1 MSSQAVMSI
10 DLKSLKLVASGKV
23 REIYQIDKSTLL
35 MVVTDRVSA
44 YDEILSSGIPDKG
57 AILCQMSA
65 YWFTLLGAQ
74 MPNFRHHVLS
84 LQPPSGCQ
92 IVSLSERATLRGRCM
107 QIQALKVF
115 PIEVIVRGYLTGSA
129 WDEYKKSSTVHGI
142 PQPAGLQR
150 CQAFPGGPI
159 YTPSTKAPQGFHDE
173 NISPEEARRIVGE
186 KWAGEIENLALSI
199 YKTAHSFAMERGI
212 IIADT
217 KMEIALDEKKDE
229 IVVVDELLTPD
240 SSRFW
245 PAPVRVGEE
254 QPSFDKQ
261 HIRDYLK
268 AHGLVGKPGV
278 ELPEHI
284 VTETTNAYRE
294 VFRRLTSQTLEQAM
308 EALGD

>member
-1 MSSQAVMSI
+1 MSSQAVISI

-23 REIYQIDKSTLL
+23 REIYEIDKSTLL

-74 MPNFRHHVLS
+74 MPNFKHHVLS
-84 LQPPSGCQ
+84 LKPPSGCQ
-92 IVSLSERATLRGRCM
+92 IVSPSERATLRGRCM

-150 CQAFPGGPI
+150 CQALPGGPI
-159 YTPSTKAPQGFHDE
+159 YTPSTKAPPGFHDE
-173 NISPEEARRIVGE
+173 NISPEEARKIVGE

-217 KMEIALDEKKDE
+217 KMEIALDEKNDE

-268 AHGLVGKPGV
+268 AHGLGGKPDV

>member
-1 MSSQAVMSI
+1 
-10 DLKSLKLVASGKV
+10 
-23 REIYQIDKSTLL
+23 
-35 MVVTDRVSA
+35 
-44 YDEILSSGIPDKG
+44 
-57 AILCQMSA
+57 
-65 YWFTLLGAQ
+65 
-74 MPNFRHHVLS
+74 
-84 LQPPSGCQ
+84 
-92 IVSLSERATLRGRCM
+92 M
-107 QIQALKVF
+107 QIKALKVF

-173 NISPEEARRIVGE
+173 NISVEEAREIVGE

-217 KMEIALDEKKDE
+217 KMEIALDEKNDE
-229 IVVVDELLTPD
+229 LVLVDELLTPD

-268 AHGLVGKPGV
+268 ARGLGGKPGV

-284 VTETTNAYRE
+284 VIETTNAYGE
-294 VFRRLTSQTLEQAM
+294 VFRRLTGQTLEQAIV
-308 EALGD
+308 ASGD

>member
-1 MSSQAVMSI
+1 MP
-10 DLKSLKLVASGKV
+10 VAF
-23 REIYQIDKSTLL
+23 
-35 MVVTDRVSA
+35 
-44 YDEILSSGIPDKG
+44 
-57 AILCQMSA
+57 
-65 YWFTLLGAQ
+65 WFTLLGAQ
-74 MPNFRHHVLS
+74 MPNFKHHVLS
-84 LQPPSGCQ
+84 LKPPSDCS
-92 IVSLSERATLRGRCM
+92 IVVPSERETLRGRCM
-107 QIQALKVF
+107 QIRALKVF

-129 WDEYKKSSTVHGI
+129 WDEYQKSSTVHGI

-173 NISPEEARRIVGE
+173 NISPEEARKIVGE

-199 YKTAHSFAMERGI
+199 YKTAHSFAVSNFERHHFPAMSQGIDKKIHFPELELMLLSSPLLADLTVVVQMERGI

-217 KMEIALDEKKDE
+217 KIEIALDEKNDE

-268 AHGLVGKPGV
+268 GRGLAGKPGV

-284 VTETTNAYRE
+284 VIETTNAYRE
-294 VFRRLTSQTLEQAM
+294 VFRRLTSQTIEQAIV
-308 EALGD
+308 ALGD

>member
-1 MSSQAVMSI
+1 
-10 DLKSLKLVASGKV
+10 
-23 REIYQIDKSTLL
+23 
-35 MVVTDRVSA
+35 
-44 YDEILSSGIPDKG
+44 
-57 AILCQMSA
+57 
-65 YWFTLLGAQ
+65 
-74 MPNFRHHVLS
+74 
-84 LQPPSGCQ
+84 
-92 IVSLSERATLRGRCM
+92 M

>member
-1 MSSQAVMSI
+1 MMFLENLISEH
-10 DLKSLKLVASGKV
+10 SGKV
-23 REIYQIDKSTLL
+23 REIYKIDKSTLL

-57 AILCQMSA
+57 AVLCQMSA
-65 YWFTLLGAQ
+65 FWFTLLGAQ
-74 MPNFRHHVLS
+74 MPNLKHHVLS
-84 LQPPSGCQ
+84 LKPPSDSQ
-92 IVSLSERATLRGRCM
+92 IVSPSEKATLRGRCM
-107 QIQALKVF
+107 QIKALKVF
-115 PIEVIVRGYLTGSA
+115 PIEVIIRGYLTGSA

-173 NISPEEARRIVGE
+173 NILVEQAREIVGE

-217 KMEIALDEKKDE
+217 KMEFALDEKNDE
-229 IVVVDELLTPD
+229 LVVVDELLTPD

-268 AHGLVGKPGV
+268 ARGLGGKPGV

-284 VTETTNAYRE
+284 VVETTNAYRE
-294 VFRRLTSQTLEQAM
+294 VFRRLTGQTLEQAIV
-308 EALGD
+308 ALGD